1 MARLQFVPLQGNPA
15 PYVEEPIN
23 DLAFFAW
30 VAQAAPGE
38 TLVYHRGFLGI
49 DIGPGMSRFGE
60 PGRRRLLG
68 LAQAALSAFEAGL
81 VHLVQVRLEPDRFAY
96 LAVARRKPVHASA
109 ALARLVAAAAGR
121 EDLAAAAA

>member
-1 MARLQFVPLQGNPA
+1 MARLRLAPMQGHPA
-15 PYVEEPIN
+15 PYTEEPVN
-23 DLAFFAW
+23 DLAFYAW

-60 PGRRRLLG
+60 PERRRLLG
-68 LAQAALSAFEAGL
+68 LAQAALSAFDASL

-96 LAVARRKPVHASA
+96 LAVARRKPAHAPV
-109 ALARLVAAAAGR
+109 ALARLVAIAGHA
-121 EDLAAAAA
+121 DHAAAA

>member
-1 MARLQFVPLQGNPA
+1 MARLQLAPKGYPA
-15 PYVEEPIN
+15 PYTDEPVH

-49 DIGPGMSRFGE
+49 DIGPGISRFGE
-60 PGRRRLLG
+60 PDRRRLLG

-96 LAVARRKPVHASA
+96 LAVARRKPAHAPK
-109 ALARLVAAAAGR
+109 ALARLVAAAGHT
-121 EDLAAAAA
+121 DLAAAA

>member
-60 PGRRRLLG
+60 PDRRRLLG
-68 LAQAALSAFEAGL
+68 LAQLCFHLAHH
-81 VHLVQVRLEPDRFAY
+81 VHKGRGRLPRHLEH
-96 LAVARRKPVHASA
+96 VV
-109 ALARLVAAAAGR
+109 
-121 EDLAAAAA
+121 